1 MYVYTQTD
9 TDRHVIVSPAQ
20 IWKFTFSELRT
31 WSISNPRDVAILF
44 FGLPDTVNSTLE
56 QMWLF
61 IFLRCGCAPFPPD
74 GHGNL
79 FFPNFGHVQFPPQ
92 QTSNRPA
99 SSLFL
104 KSGHVPTST
113 TTDVQIL
120 FFLGIGHVQFPL
132 QQVWKFTFSEMGR
145 DPCLSHRSRNSL
157 FTESK

>member
-1 MYVYTQTD
+1 MGPLKWSHIYIRWDMSEKYKLEIWEFSLSYD
-9 TDRHVIVSPAQ
+9 FLKISGPFPATITIRKYCSSQ
-20 IWKFTFSELRT
+20 LINRNSKNVH
-31 WSISNPRDVAILF
+31 WSLALKPRLSS
-44 FGLPDTVNSTLE
+44 GLPTAG
-56 QMWLF
+56 
-61 IFLRCGCAPFPPD
+61 RP
-74 GHGNL
+74 
-79 FFPNFGHVQFPPQ
+79 PPQ